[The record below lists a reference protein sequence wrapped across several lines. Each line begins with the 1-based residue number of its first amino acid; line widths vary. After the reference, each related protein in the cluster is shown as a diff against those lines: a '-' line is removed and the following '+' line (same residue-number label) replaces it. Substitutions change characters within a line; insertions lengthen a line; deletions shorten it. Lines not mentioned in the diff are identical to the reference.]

1 MDEMI
6 FQIIVLFALI
16 LINGAFSMTEIA
28 VVSSRRVRL
37 AKAAEDGNAGAETA
51 LRLQLNPENFL
62 STVQIGIT
70 LVGVLSGAIGG
81 ALLSDEASA
90 VVAQVPI
97 LAPYAPTIGFGL
109 VIIVITYFSLVIG
122 ELVPKNIALN
132 YPETIA
138 SFFSRPINF
147 ISRMT
152 APFVWLLSSSTSLAL
167 KILRISGGSNSAITE
182 EEIRAHIAHGTE
194 LGVLEETE
202 QELIESVI
210 RLDDQRITAVMTSR
224 VKIDRLDLDDD
235 EDENRR
241 KLIET
246 RFSRL
251 PVCRN
256 GLDNV
261 VGVVKSRDLLSHILA
276 GGALDLDEVARDP
289 VFAPETMTALELLE
303 LFKESKSSMALVIDE
318 FGSVAGLVTMNDI
331 LEEIVGDLPAGGV
344 VTPSVVIRDDGS
356 YLLDAQL
363 SVVDF
368 VAVLKLKDLP
378 SDDRDAYQ
386 TLAGFI
392 LTRLEK
398 LPKEGD
404 SFVWE
409 NHRFE
414 VVDMDGRRVDKVLVS
429 TISDS

>member
-6 FQIIVLFALI
+6 FQVFVLISLI

-37 AKAAEDGNAGAETA
+37 AKAADDGNVGAATA

-81 ALLSDEASA
+81 ALLSDEAAA
-90 VVAQVPI
+90 VVARVPI
-97 LAPYAPTIGFGL
+97 LEPYAPTIGFGI
-109 VIIVITYFSLVIG
+109 IIVIITYFSLVIG
-122 ELVPKNIALN
+122 ELVPKSIALN

-138 SFFSRPINF
+138 SFFSRPLNF
-147 ISRMT
+147 ISRLT
-152 APFVWLLSSSTSLAL
+152 APVVWLLSSSTSLVL
-167 KILRISGGSNSAITE
+167 KLLRLTRGSDVAITE

-194 LGVLEETE
+194 LGILEETE

-224 VKIDRLDLDDD
+224 VKIDRLDLDDS
-235 EDENRR
+235 ETENRR

-246 RFSRL
+246 KFSRL
-251 PVCRN
+251 PICRN

-261 VGVVKSRDLLSHILA
+261 LGVVKSRDLLSHVLA
-276 GGALDLDEVARDP
+276 GGGFDLEKVARDP
-289 VFAPETMTALELLE
+289 VFVPETMTALELLE
-303 LFKESKSSMALVIDE
+303 LFKESGSSMALVIDE
-318 FGSVAGLVTMNDI
+318 FGSVVGLVTLNDI
-331 LEEIVGDLPAGGV
+331 LEEIVGDLPASGV
-344 VTPSVVIRDDGS
+344 FTPSIIVRDDGS
-356 YLLDAQL
+356 VLLDGQL

-368 VAVLKLKDLP
+368 LEALDLKDLP
-378 SDDRDAYQ
+378 ADDRDSYH

-392 LTRLEK
+392 LSRLERV
-398 LPKEGD
+398 PKEGD
-404 SFVWE
+404 NFEWE
-409 NHRFE
+409 NRRFE

-429 TISDS
+429 AIEKS